1 MNNATTGTQTESFHD
16 IIRGEK
22 PVLVDFYADWCGPCK
37 VLAPTLK
44 QLAERTGDKL
54 RVIKVDVDKSRWAS
68 STYQIQSVPTMILF
82 HKGKIIWRKSGVLSL
97 QQLETMVRPVIG

>member
-1 MNNATTGTQTESFHD
+1 MNNATSTKPESFHD
-16 IIRGEK
+16 IIRGDT

-37 VLAPTLK
+37 MLAPTLK

-82 HKGKIIWRKSGVLSL
+82 HKGKIVWRKSGVLSL
-97 QQLETMVRPVIG
+97 PQLEAMVRQVTG